1 MCRKNCFLTADTKT
15 RTRQLFLKHT
25 HTHTR
30 THTLGKKIPNRS
42 ARQGVARKL
51 PFPAIRYLAGE
62 CNYGGR
68 VTDAKDRRTL
78 NTILEDFYKP
88 SIIDDFTNED
98 ETNEH
103 MFSVISDR
111 YRLPELAWLQNNCD
125 HIRAL
130 PLSDDGPEMYG
141 LHANANISCAL
152 QETADLLDTALSL
165 QPSDAA
171 TGDGASWDDLVA
183 GLASGIEGRIPS
195 SFQYDVGIV
204 ALQYPVMYEESMNT
218 VLQQELL
225 RFNNLLKVV
234 NATLI
239 EVQKAIKG
247 LVLLSGDLEAMGNA
261 MINGAVPAQWTA
273 VSYPSL
279 KPLGGWVSDLVQR
292 LDFFKSWIA
301 NGPPPVFWLP
311 GFFFTQSFITGTR
324 QNHARRS
331 KIPIDE
337 IDYDFQILRR
347 TPAAAAVA
355 AEGDIDGETNEKKS
369 SSMAAA
375 VMQAPEW
382 SEGEITAGPNE
393 GCYVN
398 GLFLQGAAWD
408 PNCENRMNDEM
419 YGIGADKDGGEKK
432 SSEAAVKAKGSG
444 ALVESKAK
452 ELFVSMP
459 VIWFW
464 PRRIAEIE
472 IPLEMLGGTAQV
484 YICPVYKTSE
494 RRGMLSTTGHSTNF
508 VIDVRLPV
516 PALGGG
522 ELDHRHWCKRGV
534 AMLTACD

>member
-1 MCRKNCFLTADTKT
+1 
-15 RTRQLFLKHT
+15 
-25 HTHTR
+25 
-30 THTLGKKIPNRS
+30 
-42 ARQGVARKL
+42 
-51 PFPAIRYLAGE
+51 
-62 CNYGGR
+62 
-68 VTDAKDRRTL
+68 
-78 NTILEDFYKP
+78 
-88 SIIDDFTNED
+88 
-98 ETNEH
+98 
-103 MFSVISDR
+103 MFSTLSDR
-111 YRLPELAWLQNNCD
+111 YSLPKLSWLQNNCD

-171 TGDGASWDDLVA
+171 TGDGASWDDQVA
-183 GLASGIEGRIPS
+183 GLASGIEARIPS

-292 LDFFKSWIA
+292 LDFFKTWIA

-347 TPAAAAVA
+347 TPAAIAATAAGADGDTDGEEKKNGSNGINSSNSSNSNNISNSSA
-355 AEGDIDGETNEKKS
+355 AE
-369 SSMAAA
+369 AASH
-375 VMQAPEW
+375 APEW

-398 GLFLQGAAWD
+398 GLFLQGAAWN
-408 PNCENRMNDEM
+408 PSEENKMDDDT
-419 YGIGADKDGGEKK
+419 YGIGADKDGGEKR
-432 SSEAAVKAKGSG
+432 SAEATAKAKGSG

-464 PRRIAEIE
+464 PRRIADIE

-508 VIDVRLPV
+508 
-516 PALGGG
+516 A
-522 ELDHRHWCKRGV
+522 
-534 AMLTACD
+534 